1 MKLAF
6 LLLVLVNVALFAWQH
21 GVFGRFA
28 ESGREPERI
37 ARQVE
42 PERIRVLSEREVQV
56 LRERAAAQSRAA
68 AVAAPPSAAN
78 GAVIDLSVAQSC
90 VEFGDFIGPD
100 LSRVETALLR
110 LGLGS
115 RQSART
121 VEAPGWYLV
130 YLPPFKTRAEAD
142 RAVADL
148 KKSGVKDLLVFTD
161 GPLRL
166 AMLLR
171 RRVIFMVGL
180 YRGGNRYDVR
190 FESLVD
196 FRHPPADLVER
207 ERLVRSAVADYV
219 RRLETLCRE
228 APYNWFNFYD
238 YWDED
243 GLA

>member
-42 PERIRVLSEREVQV
+42 PERVRVLSEREVQV

-68 AVAAPPSAAN
+68 ATPPPSSPAN
-78 GAVIDLSVAQSC
+78 GAGIDLSVAQAC

-100 LSRVETALLR
+100 LARVETALLR

-142 RAVADL
+142 RAMTEL
-148 KKSGVKDLLVFTD
+148 KKSGVKDLLVLND

-166 AMLLR
+166 GVSLGSFRDPELAKAH
-171 RRVIFMVGL
+171 VA
-180 YRGGNRYDVR
+180 
-190 FESLVD
+190 SLVKLGVKNARVSD
-196 FRHPPADLVER
+196 KPTAVSATRLQMR
-207 ERLVRSAVADYV
+207 ELDAEAAQQLGAIAKEFPSQSVRACSA
-219 RRLETLCRE
+219 
-228 APYNWFNFYD
+228 
-238 YWDED
+238 
-243 GLA
+243 G

>member
-68 AVAAPPSAAN
+68 AAAAPPASN
-78 GAVIDLSVAQSC
+78 SGAGAGIDLSVAQAC

-100 LSRVETALLR
+100 FTRVETALLK

-148 KKSGVKDLLVFTD
+148 KKGGVKDLLVLTE

-166 AMLLR
+166 GVSLGSFRDPELAKAHVATLVKLGVKNA
-171 RRVIFMVGL
+171 RVSDKPTAVSATRLQMRELDAEAAQQLGAIAKEFPSQS
-180 YRGGNRYDVR
+180 VR
-190 FESLVD
+190 
-196 FRHPPADLVER
+196 AC
-207 ERLVRSAVADYV
+207 SA
-219 RRLETLCRE
+219 
-228 APYNWFNFYD
+228 
-238 YWDED
+238 
-243 GLA
+243 G

>member
-6 LLLVLVNVALFAWQH
+6 LLLLFANVALFAWQQ
-21 GVFGRFA
+21 GAFGRFA

-56 LRERAAAQSRAA
+56 LRERAAAQTRAA
-68 AVAAPPSAAN
+68 ATAAPPATSPPAAT
-78 GAVIDLSVAQSC
+78 ASIDLTIAQAC

-100 LSRVETALLR
+100 LGRAETALLR

-121 VEAPGWYLV
+121 VETPGWYLV

-148 KKSGVKDLLVFTD
+148 KKSGVKDLLVLTD
-161 GPLRL
+161 GPLR
-166 AMLLR
+166 
-171 RRVIFMVGL
+171 FGVGL
-180 YRGGNRYDVR
+180 GSFRDPELAKSHVATLAKLGVKTARVSDKPTAVGATRLQMRELDAETAQQLGAIAKEFPSQNVRACGN
-190 FESLVD
+190 
-196 FRHPPADLVER
+196 
-207 ERLVRSAVADYV
+207 
-219 RRLETLCRE
+219 
-228 APYNWFNFYD
+228 
-238 YWDED
+238 
-243 GLA
+243 G

>member
-68 AVAAPPSAAN
+68 AAAAPPAAS
-78 GAVIDLSVAQSC
+78 GAALDLSVAQSC

-100 LSRVETALLR
+100 LARVETALLK

-161 GPLRL
+161 GALRL
-166 AMLLR
+166 GVSLGSFRDPELAKAH
-171 RRVIFMVGL
+171 VA
-180 YRGGNRYDVR
+180 
-190 FESLVD
+190 SLVKLGVKNARVSD
-196 FRHPPADLVER
+196 KPTAVSATRLQMR
-207 ERLVRSAVADYV
+207 ELDAEAAQQLGAIAKEFPSQSVRACS
-219 RRLETLCRE
+219 
-228 APYNWFNFYD
+228 P
-238 YWDED
+238 
-243 GLA
+243 G

>member
-21 GVFGRFA
+21 GVFGRFT

-68 AVAAPPSAAN
+68 AAAAPPAAS
-78 GAVIDLSVAQSC
+78 GAALDLSVAQSC

-100 LSRVETALLR
+100 LARVETALLK

-130 YLPPFKTRAEAD
+130 YLPPFKARAEAD

-166 AMLLR
+166 GVSLGSFRDPELAKAH
-171 RRVIFMVGL
+171 VA
-180 YRGGNRYDVR
+180 
-190 FESLVD
+190 SLVKLGVKNARVSD
-196 FRHPPADLVER
+196 KPTAVSATRLQMR
-207 ERLVRSAVADYV
+207 ELDAEAAQQ
-219 RRLETLCRE
+219 LGAIARE
-228 APYNWFNFYD
+228 FPSQSLRACTP
-238 YWDED
+238 
-243 GLA
+243 G

>member
-21 GVFGRFA
+21 GVFGRFT

-68 AVAAPPSAAN
+68 AAAAPPAAS
-78 GAVIDLSVAQSC
+78 GAALDLSVAQSC

-100 LSRVETALLR
+100 LARVETALLK

-166 AMLLR
+166 GVSLGSFRDPELAKAH
-171 RRVIFMVGL
+171 VA
-180 YRGGNRYDVR
+180 
-190 FESLVD
+190 SLVKLGVKSARVSD
-196 FRHPPADLVER
+196 KPTAVSATRLQMR
-207 ERLVRSAVADYV
+207 ELDAEAAQQLGAIAKEFPSQSVRACS
-219 RRLETLCRE
+219 
-228 APYNWFNFYD
+228 P
-238 YWDED
+238 
-243 GLA
+243 G

>member
-68 AVAAPPSAAN
+68 AVTASPSAAN
-78 GAVIDLSVAQSC
+78 GAGIDLSVAQAC

-100 LSRVETALLR
+100 LSRVETALLK

-121 VEAPGWYLV
+121 VEVPGWYLV

-142 RAVADL
+142 RAMAEL
-148 KKSGVKDLLVFTD
+148 KKSGVKDLLVFSD

-166 AMLLR
+166 GVSLGSFRDPELAKAH
-171 RRVIFMVGL
+171 VA
-180 YRGGNRYDVR
+180 
-190 FESLVD
+190 SLVKLGVKNARVSD
-196 FRHPPADLVER
+196 KPTAVSATRLQMR
-207 ERLVRSAVADYV
+207 ELDAEAAQQLGAIAKEFPSQSVRACSA
-219 RRLETLCRE
+219 
-228 APYNWFNFYD
+228 
-238 YWDED
+238 
-243 GLA
+243 G

>member
-68 AVAAPPSAAN
+68 AVTAPPSAPAN
-78 GAVIDLSVAQSC
+78 GAGIDLSVAQAC
-90 VEFGDFIGPD
+90 VEFGDFIGSD
-100 LSRVETALLR
+100 LSRVETALLK

-121 VEAPGWYLV
+121 VEVPGWYLV

-142 RAVADL
+142 RAMADL
-148 KKSGVKDLLVFTD
+148 KKSGVKDLLVFSD

-166 AMLLR
+166 GVSLGSFRDPELAKAH
-171 RRVIFMVGL
+171 VA
-180 YRGGNRYDVR
+180 
-190 FESLVD
+190 SLVKLGVKNARVSD
-196 FRHPPADLVER
+196 KPTAVSATRLQMR
-207 ERLVRSAVADYV
+207 ELDAEAAQQLGAIAKEFPSQSVRACSA
-219 RRLETLCRE
+219 
-228 APYNWFNFYD
+228 
-238 YWDED
+238 
-243 GLA
+243 G

>member
-56 LRERAAAQSRAA
+56 LRERAVAQSRAA
-68 AVAAPPSAAN
+68 AAAAPPAAS
-78 GAVIDLSVAQSC
+78 GAALDLSVAQSC

-100 LSRVETALLR
+100 LARVETALLK

-148 KKSGVKDLLVFTD
+148 KKSGVKDLLVFAD

-166 AMLLR
+166 GVSLGSFRDPELAKAH
-171 RRVIFMVGL
+171 VA
-180 YRGGNRYDVR
+180 
-190 FESLVD
+190 SLVKLGVKNARVSD
-196 FRHPPADLVER
+196 KPTAVSATRLQMR
-207 ERLVRSAVADYV
+207 ELDAEVAQQLGAIAKEFPSQSVRAC
-219 RRLETLCRE
+219 T
-228 APYNWFNFYD
+228 P
-238 YWDED
+238 
-243 GLA
+243 G

>member
-21 GVFGRFA
+21 GVFGRYT

-68 AVAAPPSAAN
+68 AAAAPPSPAN
-78 GAVIDLSVAQSC
+78 GAALDLSVAQSC

-100 LSRVETALLR
+100 LARVETALLK

-166 AMLLR
+166 GVSLGSFRDPELAKAH
-171 RRVIFMVGL
+171 VA
-180 YRGGNRYDVR
+180 
-190 FESLVD
+190 SLVKLGVKNARVSD
-196 FRHPPADLVER
+196 KPTAVSATRLQMR
-207 ERLVRSAVADYV
+207 ELDAEAAQQLGAIAKEFPSQSVRACS
-219 RRLETLCRE
+219 
-228 APYNWFNFYD
+228 P
-238 YWDED
+238 
-243 GLA
+243 G

>member
-78 GAVIDLSVAQSC
+78 GAGIDLSVAQSC

-142 RAVADL
+142 RAVAEL
-148 KKSGVKDLLVFTD
+148 KKSGVKDLLVLTD

-166 AMLLR
+166 GVSLGSFRDPELAKTHMASLAKLGVKTA
-171 RRVIFMVGL
+171 RVSDKPTAVSATRLQMRELDAEAAQQLGAIAKEFPSQS
-180 YRGGNRYDVR
+180 VR
-190 FESLVD
+190 
-196 FRHPPADLVER
+196 AC
-207 ERLVRSAVADYV
+207 SA
-219 RRLETLCRE
+219 
-228 APYNWFNFYD
+228 
-238 YWDED
+238 
-243 GLA
+243 G

>member
-21 GVFGRFA
+21 GVFGRFT

-68 AVAAPPSAAN
+68 AAAAPPAAS
-78 GAVIDLSVAQSC
+78 GAALDLSVAQSC

-100 LSRVETALLR
+100 LARVETALLK

-130 YLPPFKTRAEAD
+130 YLPPFKARAEAD

-166 AMLLR
+166 GVSLGSFRDPELAKAH
-171 RRVIFMVGL
+171 VA
-180 YRGGNRYDVR
+180 
-190 FESLVD
+190 SLVKLGVKNARVSD
-196 FRHPPADLVER
+196 KPTAVSATRLQMR
-207 ERLVRSAVADYV
+207 ELDA
-219 RRLETLCRE
+219 E
-228 APYNWFNFYD
+228 AAQQLGAIAKEFPSQSLRACTP
-238 YWDED
+238 
-243 GLA
+243 G

>member
-1 MKLAF
+1 M
-6 LLLVLVNVALFAWQH
+6 LVNVALFAWQH

-78 GAVIDLSVAQSC
+78 GAGIDLSVAQAC

-100 LSRVETALLR
+100 LSRVETALLK

-121 VEAPGWYLV
+121 VEVPGWYLV

-142 RAVADL
+142 RAVAEL

-166 AMLLR
+166 GVSLGSFRDPELAKAHVASLVKLGVKNARVSDKPTAVSADAPADARTR
-171 RRVIFMVGL
+171 RRKRPSSSAAIAKEFPSQS
-180 YRGGNRYDVR
+180 VR
-190 FESLVD
+190 
-196 FRHPPADLVER
+196 AC
-207 ERLVRSAVADYV
+207 SA
-219 RRLETLCRE
+219 
-228 APYNWFNFYD
+228 
-238 YWDED
+238 
-243 GLA
+243 G

>member
-21 GVFGRFA
+21 GVFGHFA

-68 AVAAPPSAAN
+68 AAAAQPAPSAPAA
-78 GAVIDLSVAQSC
+78 GAGIDLSVAQAC
-90 VEFGDFIGPD
+90 VEFGDFIGSD
-100 LSRVETALLR
+100 LSRAETALLR

-130 YLPPFKTRAEAD
+130 YLPPFKTRAEVD

-148 KKSGVKDLLVFTD
+148 KKSGVKDLLVLTD
-161 GPLRL
+161 GPLRFGVSLGSFRDPEL
-166 AMLLR
+166 AKAHVASLTKLGVTSA
-171 RRVIFMVGL
+171 RVSDKPTAVSATRLQMRELDVEAAQQLAAIAKEFPSQSV
-180 YRGGNRYDVR
+180 RPCGN
-190 FESLVD
+190 
-196 FRHPPADLVER
+196 
-207 ERLVRSAVADYV
+207 
-219 RRLETLCRE
+219 
-228 APYNWFNFYD
+228 
-238 YWDED
+238 
-243 GLA
+243 G

>member
-21 GVFGRFA
+21 GVFGRFT

-68 AVAAPPSAAN
+68 AAPPAAS
-78 GAVIDLSVAQSC
+78 GAALDLSVAQSC

-100 LSRVETALLR
+100 LARVETALLK

-166 AMLLR
+166 GVSLGSFRDPELAKAH
-171 RRVIFMVGL
+171 VA
-180 YRGGNRYDVR
+180 
-190 FESLVD
+190 SLVKLGVKSARVSD
-196 FRHPPADLVER
+196 KPTAVSATRLQMR
-207 ERLVRSAVADYV
+207 ELDAEAAQQLGAIAKEFPSQSVRACS
-219 RRLETLCRE
+219 
-228 APYNWFNFYD
+228 P
-238 YWDED
+238 
-243 GLA
+243 G

>member
-68 AVAAPPSAAN
+68 AAAAPPASTS
-78 GAVIDLSVAQSC
+78 GAGAGIDLTVAQAC

-100 LSRVETALLR
+100 FARVETALLK

-148 KKSGVKDLLVFTD
+148 KKSGVKDLLVLTD

-166 AMLLR
+166 GVSLGSFRDPELAKAH
-171 RRVIFMVGL
+171 VA
-180 YRGGNRYDVR
+180 
-190 FESLVD
+190 SLVKLGVKNARVSD
-196 FRHPPADLVER
+196 KPTAVSATRLQLR
-207 ERLVRSAVADYV
+207 ELDAEAAQQLGAIAKEFPSQSVRACSA
-219 RRLETLCRE
+219 
-228 APYNWFNFYD
+228 
-238 YWDED
+238 
-243 GLA
+243 G

>member
-68 AVAAPPSAAN
+68 AVAAPPSAAS
-78 GAVIDLSVAQSC
+78 GAGIDLSVAQSC

-100 LSRVETALLR
+100 VSRVETALLK

-121 VEAPGWYLV
+121 VEVPGWYLV

-142 RAVADL
+142 RAMAEL
-148 KKSGVKDLLVFTD
+148 KKSGVKDLLVFSD

-166 AMLLR
+166 GVSLGSFRDPELAKAH
-171 RRVIFMVGL
+171 VA
-180 YRGGNRYDVR
+180 
-190 FESLVD
+190 SLVKLGVKNARVSD
-196 FRHPPADLVER
+196 KPTAVSATRLQLR
-207 ERLVRSAVADYV
+207 ELDAEASQQLAAIAKEFPSQSVRACSA
-219 RRLETLCRE
+219 
-228 APYNWFNFYD
+228 
-238 YWDED
+238 
-243 GLA
+243 G

>member
-21 GVFGRFA
+21 GVFGRFT

-68 AVAAPPSAAN
+68 AAAAPPLAAN
-78 GAVIDLSVAQSC
+78 GAALDLSVAQSC

-100 LSRVETALLR
+100 LSRVETALLK

-130 YLPPFKTRAEAD
+130 FLPPFKTRAEAD

-148 KKSGVKDLLVFTD
+148 KKSGVKDLLVLTD

-166 AMLLR
+166 GVSLGSFRDPELAKAH
-171 RRVIFMVGL
+171 VA
-180 YRGGNRYDVR
+180 
-190 FESLVD
+190 SLVKLGVKNARVSD
-196 FRHPPADLVER
+196 KPTAVSATRLQMR
-207 ERLVRSAVADYV
+207 ELDAEAAQQLGAIAKEFPSQSVRACS
-219 RRLETLCRE
+219 
-228 APYNWFNFYD
+228 P
-238 YWDED
+238 
-243 GLA
+243 G

>member
-68 AVAAPPSAAN
+68 AAAAPPAAS
-78 GAVIDLSVAQSC
+78 GAALDLSVAQSC

-100 LSRVETALLR
+100 LARVETALLK

-148 KKSGVKDLLVFTD
+148 KKSGVKDLLVFAD

-166 AMLLR
+166 GVSLGSFRDPELAKAH
-171 RRVIFMVGL
+171 VA
-180 YRGGNRYDVR
+180 
-190 FESLVD
+190 SLVKLGVKNARVSD
-196 FRHPPADLVER
+196 KPTAVSATRLQMR
-207 ERLVRSAVADYV
+207 ELDAEAAQQLGAIAKEFPSQSVRAC
-219 RRLETLCRE
+219 T
-228 APYNWFNFYD
+228 P
-238 YWDED
+238 
-243 GLA
+243 G

>member
-68 AVAAPPSAAN
+68 AVTAPPSAPAN
-78 GAVIDLSVAQSC
+78 GAGIDLSVAQAC

-100 LSRVETALLR
+100 LSRVETALLK

-121 VEAPGWYLV
+121 VEVPGWYLV

-142 RAVADL
+142 RAMAEL
-148 KKSGVKDLLVFTD
+148 KKSGVKDLLVFSD

-166 AMLLR
+166 GVSLGSFRDPELAKAH
-171 RRVIFMVGL
+171 VA
-180 YRGGNRYDVR
+180 
-190 FESLVD
+190 SLVKLGVKNARVSD
-196 FRHPPADLVER
+196 KPTAVSATRLQIR
-207 ERLVRSAVADYV
+207 ELDAEASQQLGAIAKEFPSQSVRACSA
-219 RRLETLCRE
+219 
-228 APYNWFNFYD
+228 
-238 YWDED
+238 
-243 GLA
+243 G

>member
-21 GVFGRFA
+21 GVFGRFT

-68 AVAAPPSAAN
+68 AAAAPPAAS
-78 GAVIDLSVAQSC
+78 GAALDLSVAQSC

-100 LSRVETALLR
+100 LARVETALLK

-121 VEAPGWYLV
+121 VEAPGW
-130 YLPPFKTRAEAD
+130 
-142 RAVADL
+142 
-148 KKSGVKDLLVFTD
+148 
-161 GPLRL
+161 
-166 AMLLR
+166 
-171 RRVIFMVGL
+171 
-180 YRGGNRYDVR
+180 
-190 FESLVD
+190 
-196 FRHPPADLVER
+196 
-207 ERLVRSAVADYV
+207 
-219 RRLETLCRE
+219 
-228 APYNWFNFYD
+228 
-238 YWDED
+238 
-243 GLA
+243 

>member
-42 PERIRVLSEREVQV
+42 PERIRVLSDREVQV

-68 AVAAPPSAAN
+68 AVAAPPSAPAN
-78 GAVIDLSVAQSC
+78 GAGIDLSVAQSC

-100 LSRVETALLR
+100 LSRAETALLK

-142 RAVADL
+142 RAMAEL
-148 KKSGVKDLLVFTD
+148 KKSGVKDLLVFSD

-166 AMLLR
+166 GVSLGSFRDPELAKAH
-171 RRVIFMVGL
+171 VA
-180 YRGGNRYDVR
+180 
-190 FESLVD
+190 SLVKLGVKNARVSD
-196 FRHPPADLVER
+196 KPTAVSATRLQMRELDAEAAQQLAAIAKEFPAQS
-207 ERLVRSAVADYV
+207 VRACSA
-219 RRLETLCRE
+219 
-228 APYNWFNFYD
+228 
-238 YWDED
+238 
-243 GLA
+243 G

>member
-68 AVAAPPSAAN
+68 AVTAPPSAAS
-78 GAVIDLSVAQSC
+78 GAGIDLSVAQAC

-100 LSRVETALLR
+100 LSRVETALLK

-115 RQSART
+115 RQSHNAGR
-121 VEAPGWYLV
+121 G
-130 YLPPFKTRAEAD
+130 
-142 RAVADL
+142 
-148 KKSGVKDLLVFTD
+148 
-161 GPLRL
+161 
-166 AMLLR
+166 R
-171 RRVIFMVGL
+171 RG
-180 YRGGNRYDVR
+180 
-190 FESLVD
+190 
-196 FRHPPADLVER
+196 
-207 ERLVRSAVADYV
+207 RS
-219 RRLETLCRE
+219 R
-228 APYNWFNFYD
+228 
-238 YWDED
+238 
-243 GLA
+243 

>member
-68 AVAAPPSAAN
+68 AVAAPPSAPAN
-78 GAVIDLSVAQSC
+78 GAGIDLSVAQSC

-100 LSRVETALLR
+100 LSRAETALLK

-142 RAVADL
+142 RAMAEL
-148 KKSGVKDLLVFTD
+148 KKSGVKDLLVFSD

-166 AMLLR
+166 GVSLGSFRDPELAKAH
-171 RRVIFMVGL
+171 VA
-180 YRGGNRYDVR
+180 
-190 FESLVD
+190 SLVKLGVKNARVSD
-196 FRHPPADLVER
+196 KPTAVSATRLQMR
-207 ERLVRSAVADYV
+207 ELDAEAAQQLAAIAKEFPTQSVRACSA
-219 RRLETLCRE
+219 
-228 APYNWFNFYD
+228 
-238 YWDED
+238 
-243 GLA
+243 G

>member
-56 LRERAAAQSRAA
+56 LRDRAAAQSRAA
-68 AVAAPPSAAN
+68 AAAAPPAHAASA
-78 GAVIDLSVAQSC
+78 GIDLSVAQAC

-100 LSRVETALLR
+100 LARAETALLK

-130 YLPPFKTRAEAD
+130 YLPPFKTRAEVD

-148 KKSGVKDLLVFTD
+148 KQTGVKDLLVLTD

-166 AMLLR
+166 GVSLGSFRDPELAKAHVAALAKLGVKNARVSDKPTAVSATRLQLR
-171 RRVIFMVGL
+171 ELDADATQQLGAIAKEFPSQS
-180 YRGGNRYDVR
+180 VR
-190 FESLVD
+190 ACS
-196 FRHPPADLVER
+196 
-207 ERLVRSAVADYV
+207 S
-219 RRLETLCRE
+219 
-228 APYNWFNFYD
+228 
-238 YWDED
+238 
-243 GLA
+243 G

>member
-68 AVAAPPSAAN
+68 AVAAPPSAPAN
-78 GAVIDLSVAQSC
+78 GAGIDLSVAQSC

-100 LSRVETALLR
+100 LSRAETALLK

-142 RAVADL
+142 RAMAEL
-148 KKSGVKDLLVFTD
+148 KKSGVKDLLVFSD

-166 AMLLR
+166 GVSLGSFRDPELAKAH
-171 RRVIFMVGL
+171 VA
-180 YRGGNRYDVR
+180 
-190 FESLVD
+190 SLVKLGVKNARVSD
-196 FRHPPADLVER
+196 KPTAVSATRLQMR
-207 ERLVRSAVADYV
+207 ELDAEAAQQLAAVAKEFPAQSV
-219 RRLETLCRE
+219 RACS
-228 APYNWFNFYD
+228 A
-238 YWDED
+238 
-243 GLA
+243 G

>member
-68 AVAAPPSAAN
+68 AAATPPPSAPVN
-78 GAVIDLSVAQSC
+78 GAGIDLSVAQAC

-100 LSRVETALLR
+100 LARVETALLR

-142 RAVADL
+142 RAVAEL
-148 KKSGVKDLLVFTD
+148 KKSGVKDLLVLTE

-166 AMLLR
+166 GVSLGSFRDAELAKAHMA
-171 RRVIFMVGL
+171 
-180 YRGGNRYDVR
+180 
-190 FESLVD
+190 SLVKLGIKNARVSD
-196 FRHPPADLVER
+196 KPTAVSATRLQMR
-207 ERLVRSAVADYV
+207 ELDTEAAQQLGAIVKEFPSQSVRACGA
-219 RRLETLCRE
+219 
-228 APYNWFNFYD
+228 
-238 YWDED
+238 
-243 GLA
+243 G